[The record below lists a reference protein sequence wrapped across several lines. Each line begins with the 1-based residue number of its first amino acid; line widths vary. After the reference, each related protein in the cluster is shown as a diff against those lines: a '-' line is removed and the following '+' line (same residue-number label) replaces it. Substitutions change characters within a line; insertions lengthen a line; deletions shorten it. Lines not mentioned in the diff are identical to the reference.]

1 MNPGSLTFWTEIT
14 ETDCLI
20 YPNMSSVLTVQWCIC
35 FSQQNWW
42 NPGGQV
48 LIRRNRRGQSLV
60 WDDIYEVAGLG
71 LQPSVLS
78 ARPCCLLWFTRVTSR
93 VSTSGALKR
102 SSLAIIYPP
111 TSFSLYLPAFLSI
124 YSSIY
129 LPASLSPSV
138 WRASS
143 HPWSLGNQKQA
154 SLPRLFL
161 QPRAFHLSRASS
173 LAPTRGLPEAH
184 CHRTYQ
190 RRFKASAPRGRGRL
204 PGEAGWGSRRPPP
217 LPRVLTLPSV
227 GAATR
232 STSRSGNSSAGGLGA
247 VLGRMVGD
255 RSEPRRGPGTR
266 RLSGPLVP
274 GAARFGSPAVKLA
287 WPARPGRVL

>member
-1 MNPGSLTFWTEIT
+1 MNPGSLTFRTEMT

-20 YPNMSSVLTVQWCIC
+20 YPNMSSVLTFQWCIC

-48 LIRRNRRGQSLV
+48 LIRRNRRGKSSV
-60 WDDIYEVAGLG
+60 WDDIYQVAGLE

-111 TSFSLYLPAFLSI
+111 TSLSLYLPAFLSI

-129 LPASLSPSV
+129 LPASLSPSL

-154 SLPRLFL
+154 SPPSPLPPTPRIPPVPGHPRLL
-161 QPRAFHLSRASS
+161 QPGVCLEPTVT
-173 LAPTRGLPEAH
+173 APTSRGSRPALPAD
-184 CHRTYQ
+184 
-190 RRFKASAPRGRGRL
+190 G
-204 PGEAGWGSRRPPP
+204 AGCQGKRRPPP

-232 STSRSGNSSAGGLGA
+232 STSKSVNSSAGGLGA

-266 RLSGPLVP
+266 RLSGPRVP